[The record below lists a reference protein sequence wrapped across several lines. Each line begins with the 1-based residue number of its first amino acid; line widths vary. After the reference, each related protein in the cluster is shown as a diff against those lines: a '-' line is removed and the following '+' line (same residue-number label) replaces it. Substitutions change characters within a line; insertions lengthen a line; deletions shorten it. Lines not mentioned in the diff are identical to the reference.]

1 MKGGDAP
8 ARRGD
13 LTVAAL
19 IIGLRGGMLI
29 AKFLLALFIARFIG
43 LDELGIYGLISGAA
57 AVMPVAMRCG
67 VFAKLSR
74 DAVHNEPTLLA
85 KDLRHYAS
93 GVFTLYVLIAPVA
106 AAVGWYFGHPEL
118 ALLALAVAMSEH
130 AITDVVALMTNL
142 DRPGQANVLYA
153 LQSAAWIYVFMA
165 LALMYPDLR
174 VLNWILAFWIGGSM
188 LALAIAVSLVRDW
201 PWAEAFR
208 RPLQRSWFVRNVRA
222 SWRLYISEVVAVLT
236 LYSDRYLLTLFL
248 PLVQVGVFVLFWQM
262 ASAIG
267 NLVGAG
273 VLQVYRARLIRAGR
287 SDDAAGFQ
295 SLYRESLSRG
305 LAAGVLLSLAVAPAA
320 IYLITFSKQPLAM
333 GYLPLLGLM
342 LVCLQIRIWADAA
355 KNAAYTRQQDQL
367 VMSSNLLSLLTG
379 VALSFALIP
388 VYGLYGVIGPMA
400 AAQAVIIVF
409 LTLKSARPL
418 PEHPV

>member
-43 LDELGIYGLISGAA
+43 LDELGIYGLISGAT
-57 AVMPVAMRCG
+57 AVLQVVVRCG

-74 DAVHNEPTLLA
+74 DAVHNELPALTI
-85 KDLRHYAS
+85 DLRHYWS
-93 GVFTLYVLIAPVA
+93 GVLALYALLAPA
-106 AAVGWYFGHPEL
+106 ACVVGWYFAHPHL
-118 ALLALAVAMSEH
+118 ALLALAVVISEH
-130 AITDVVALMTNL
+130 VISDVVALMTNL
-142 DRPGQANVLYA
+142 DRPGFANVLYA
-153 LQSAAWIYVFMA
+153 LQSAAWVYLFMA
-165 LALMYPDLR
+165 LAFMFPGLR
-174 VLNWILAFWIGGSM
+174 ELEWVLVFWIAGGV
-188 LALAIAVSLVRDW
+188 LALAIAAQLTRSW
-201 PWAEAFR
+201 PWRAAFNDSF
-208 RPLQRSWFVRNVRA
+208 QWSWFARNVRA

-236 LYSDRYLLTLFL
+236 LYVDRYLLTLFL
-248 PLVQVGVFVLFWQM
+248 PLEQVGVFVLFWQM

-287 SDDAAGFQ
+287 SDDAAAFQ

-305 LAAGVLLSLAVAPAA
+305 LAAGVLLSLAAAPAA
-320 IYLITFSKQPLAM
+320 FYLITFSKQPLAM

-355 KNAAYTRQQDQL
+355 KNAAYTRQQDQW

-418 PEHPV
+418 PEHPA

>member
-43 LDELGIYGLISGAA
+43 LDELGIYGLISGAT
-57 AVMPVAMRCG
+57 AVLQVVVRCG

-74 DAVHNEPTLLA
+74 DAVHNELPALTI
-85 KDLRHYAS
+85 DLRHYWS
-93 GVFTLYVLIAPVA
+93 GVLTLYALLAPA
-106 AAVGWYFGHPEL
+106 ACVVGWYFAHPQL
-118 ALLALAVAMSEH
+118 ALHALAVVISEH
-130 AITDVVALMTNL
+130 VISDVVALMTNL
-142 DRPGQANVLYA
+142 DRPGFANVLYA
-153 LQSAAWIYVFMA
+153 LQSAAWVYLFMA
-165 LALMYPDLR
+165 LAFMLPGLR
-174 VLNWILAFWIGGSM
+174 ELEWVLVFWIAGGV
-188 LALAIAVSLVRDW
+188 LALAIAAQLTRSW
-201 PWAEAFR
+201 PWRAAFNDSF
-208 RPLQRSWFVRNVRA
+208 QWSWFARNVRA

-236 LYSDRYLLTLFL
+236 LYADRYLLTLFL
-248 PLVQVGVFVLFWQM
+248 PLEQVGVFVLFWQM

-287 SDDAAGFQ
+287 SDDAAAFQ

-305 LAAGVLLSLAVAPAA
+305 LAAGVLLSLAAAPAA
-320 IYLITFSKQPLAM
+320 FYLITFSKQPLAM

-342 LVCLQIRIWADAA
+342 LACLQIRIWADAA
-355 KNAAYTRQQDQL
+355 KNAAYTRQQDQW

-400 AAQAVIIVF
+400 AAQAIIIVF
-409 LTLKSARPL
+409 LALKSARPL
-418 PEHPV
+418 PEHSA